1 MEWLQPTR
9 SHVAIRLLSFVVRW
23 VNCKD
28 HSPRLYDLQTLLNHL
43 RSPQAVTQT
52 NNSPQG
58 DNNDTAKSSVYRK
71 IRRRVSSKDATPTN
85 MASAVHQHAAVA
97 APVFRPIN
105 ISGVLF
111 SPPRT
116 TKGLTGHWT
125 VSRQPMSG
133 VDLQTNTIDI
143 LTNQLD
149 ARSAIDIL
157 WDQRFFLRIQAHDGV
172 GLQRTIRIRPMT
184 LDDARLARRT
194 LKTSVSNGHK
204 AADQLALFMD
214 SVPGNSRLTS
224 PVVTISSSLVP
235 GSETLVSIPT
245 LGVHFAMNLLQVEC
259 RFKSGNPNFDIP
271 DE

>member
-43 RSPQAVTQT
+43 RSPHAVTRT
-52 NNSPQG
+52 SNTPQG
-58 DNNDTAKSSVYRK
+58 DNDDATKSSVYRK
-71 IRRRVSSKDATPTN
+71 TRRRGSSTDATHTN
-85 MASAVHQHAAVA
+85 MASTVHQHIAVT

-116 TKGLTGHWT
+116 NKGLLEHWT
-125 VSRQPMSG
+125 VSRQPLSG
-133 VDLQTNTIDI
+133 VDLQTNTMDI
-143 LTNQLD
+143 STNQLK
-149 ARSAIDIL
+149 ARSAIDII
-157 WDQRFFLRIQAHDGV
+157 WDQRFFLRILAHDGV
-172 GLQRTIRIRPMT
+172 ELQRTIHIRPMT
-184 LDDARLARRT
+184 LDDARLARQT
-194 LKTSVSNGHK
+194 LKTSVTNGHK
-204 AADQLALFMD
+204 AADQLELFMD
-214 SVPGNSRLTS
+214 NVPGKSRLTI
-224 PVVTISSSLVP
+224 PVLTVSSSLVP

-245 LGVHFAMNLLQVEC
+245 LGVHFATDLLQVEC
-259 RFKSGNPNFDIP
+259 RLKSGNPNFDIP